1 MRTIGFLFLLSA
13 ALSAPSPTQQP
24 APQPSPSAEA
34 SPSPGP
40 APITIR
46 SAETDDLK
54 VFFLNAPWGPQTFA
68 MMERGGDSFYNK
80 RTWPFARLETRRP
93 FTLEGTPIPPGNYAL
108 VFHPNPP
115 TNEGMSLEVKKIDVP
130 EFLLEGNVMV
140 RTPEGVTIYL
150 APVRFDTATS
160 TAPALKIELAPDKG
174 AITLKV
180 QYGDR
185 LLIKQLQD

>member
-1 MRTIGFLFLLSA
+1 MTTYRFTLLLGA
-13 ALSAPSPTQQP
+13 ALAAPVLAQQP
-24 APQPSPSAEA
+24 APQPSAAADA
-34 SPSPGP
+34 SP
-40 APITIR
+40 APRPDPVTIR
-46 SAETDDLK
+46 STEAGDLK

-93 FTLEGTPIPPGNYAL
+93 FTLEGTKVPPGNYAL

-115 TNEGMSLEVKKIDVP
+115 TNEGMSLEVKRIDVP
-130 EFLLEGNVMV
+130 EFLQEGNVMV
-140 RTPEGVTIYL
+140 RTPEGVTIYKE
-150 APVRFDTATS
+150 PIRFDTATS